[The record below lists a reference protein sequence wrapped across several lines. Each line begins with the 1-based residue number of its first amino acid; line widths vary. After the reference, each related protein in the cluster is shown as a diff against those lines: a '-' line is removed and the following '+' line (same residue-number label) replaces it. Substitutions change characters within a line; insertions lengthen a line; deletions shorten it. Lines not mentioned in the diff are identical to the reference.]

1 MAWIDM
7 DKAVSD
13 PTFFKDF
20 SALLNDRASAEDKP
34 WIVFDVNVRN
44 LIGVLAEGKWLM
56 TMNDF
61 CKEYNERMQNFC
73 QGFVLVIQNSL
84 VRFIAENMAL
94 AFPTEL
100 PLRYV
105 ENAEEAHKILRELRK
120 E

>member
-1 MAWIDM
+1 MN
-7 DKAVSD
+7 KAVSD
-13 PTFFKDF
+13 PTFFKDL

-44 LIGVLAEGKWLM
+44 VVGVLADGKWLL
-56 TMNDF
+56 TMGDF

-73 QGFVLVIQNSL
+73 QGFVLVIQTSL